1 MTCQTCGRPAENGV
15 PTHWLGCDAPRY
27 VTIDSPKEARD
38 ALHAAF
44 QVFGRC
50 EHGDCS
56 EPKREGSG
64 KGAPPKYCEAH
75 SNPKNRK

>member
-15 PTHWLGCDAPRY
+15 PTHWLGCE
-27 VTIDSPKEARD
+27 KARIVMEPQRITSGGFD
-38 ALHAAF
+38 PVHH
-44 QVFGRC
+44 C
-50 EHGDCS
+50 EHDDCS
-56 EPKREGSG
+56 KPKREGSG

>member
-15 PTHWLGCDAPRY
+15 ATHWLGCGELEPRTTPTRRY
-27 VTIDSPKEARD
+27 QEPV
-38 ALHAAF
+38 AAD
-44 QVFGRC
+44 RC
-50 EHGDCS
+50 EHDGCS